1 MSSRFWTATKLV
13 SWVLALLWALEVQ
26 PEAATAQSIGMVAD
40 METASVTVFN
50 ADTDTV
56 LGGVAIGGSYPYASD
71 CVITQDRTLGFVT
84 DFDGGVWVIDLTTS
98 PPSLAAGT
106 NPILVSNWCAD
117 LSLSPDGRFLVTCDG
132 AANQPIAIVDIAAR
146 TEISTFDLGTECN
159 SLDVG
164 PDGSVLVT
172 SVWTGDLRRL
182 AIDGWGILTD
192 TDEWV
197 YSGGGGFWDC
207 PNNVICAPDGMSCI
221 VIQRDPHEIRSYAVP
236 GLTLLDSRTLPG
248 GDITG
253 ISGVFSPSGNLF
265 YARSTYWYGGG
276 AVDVYGY
283 DPATG
288 QLSDDPLLSIPIESA
303 HTVFGVEQMALNP
316 NGTKLYVSQP
326 DALDVFDAFTG
337 IKLTSI
343 TDPNI
348 VDPRGVCVVGPTS
361 IEVAIDIKPGSD
373 PNVVNLDSKGVVPVA
388 ILGSENFHAS
398 CVDSAT
404 VSLGSS
410 QVAVRGKSDKK
421 LASLEDV
428 NADGF
433 LDLVCHVETENLLP
447 TDIQDGMMEL
457 TGSLLP
463 ECDGTPIQGSDYV
476 IVAPL
481 WN

>member
-1 MSSRFWTATKLV
+1 
-13 SWVLALLWALEVQ
+13 
-26 PEAATAQSIGMVAD
+26 MVAD
-40 METASVTVFN
+40 RKTNTVTVFN
-50 ADTDTV
+50 ADTDT
-56 LGGVAIGGSYPYASD
+56 LRGSVAIGGSAPWASD
-71 CVITQDRTLGFVT
+71 CAINQDRTLGFVT
-84 DFDGGVWVIDLTTS
+84 DYDGGVWVIDLTTS

-106 NPILVSNWCAD
+106 NPILVSNWCGD
-117 LSLSPDGRFLVTCDG
+117 LSFSPDGQFLLMCDG
-132 AANQPIAIVDIAAR
+132 AAKQPISVVDIATR
-146 TEISTFDLGTECN
+146 TEISTFNLGTECN

-182 AIDGWGILTD
+182 TIDGWGILMD
-192 TDEWV
+192 TGEWV
-197 YSGGGGFWDC
+197 DSGSGGYWDC

-221 VIQRDPHEIRSYAVP
+221 VIQRDPHEIRSYFVP

-248 GDITG
+248 DDIIG
-253 ISGVFSPSGNLF
+253 ISGVFSPLGNLF
-265 YARSTYWYGGG
+265 YVRSNDWDGGG

-288 QLSDDPLLSIPIESA
+288 QLSADPLLSIPIKSA
-303 HTVFGVEQMALNP
+303 STTFGLEQMAMNP

-326 DALDVFDAFTG
+326 DALDVFDALTG

-348 VDPRGVCVVGPTS
+348 IDPSGVCVVGSTC
-361 IEVAIDIKPGSD
+361 IEVDIDIKPGSD
-373 PNVVNLDSKGVVPVA
+373 PNVINLDSKGVVPVA
-388 ILGSENFHAS
+388 ILGSENFDAS
-398 CVDSAT
+398 CIDAAT
-404 VSLGSS
+404 ASLGSS
-410 QVAVRGKSDKK
+410 QVAVRGKSDKT

-428 NADGF
+428 NGDGF

-447 TDIQDGMMEL
+447 DDIQDGMMEL
-457 TGSLLP
+457 TGNLLP

-481 WN
+481 SD